1 MKWPV
6 GMGGKGNEGVAGTI
20 RQLPGSIGYIELIYA
35 LQNKIPYGSVQ
46 NSSKNFIKASLESTT
61 AAAAGREDAGRL
73 PRVDHQSSG
82 QERLSDRQLHLAADS
97 HTIPRTPTRARS

>member
-1 MKWPV
+1 MKAWP
-6 GMGGKGNEGVAGTI
+6 GTI

-61 AAAAGREDAGRL
+61 AAAVGVKMPADF
-73 PRVDHQSSG
+73 RVSITNPPG
-82 QERLSDRQLHLAADS
+82 KECLSDRQLHLAADS
-97 HTIPRTPTRARS
+97 DQSGGRQQRARS